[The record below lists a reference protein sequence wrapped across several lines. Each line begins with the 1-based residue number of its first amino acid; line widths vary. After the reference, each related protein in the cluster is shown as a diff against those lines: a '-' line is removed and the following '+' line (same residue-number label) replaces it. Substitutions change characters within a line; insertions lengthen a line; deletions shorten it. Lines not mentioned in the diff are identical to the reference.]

1 MGLFPE
7 DIFYIENL
15 YTENA
20 RLLASEISNDTALM
34 ILKELYKNPS
44 SLSDLSNRLNIPIS
58 TTQYHIDKLL
68 ELGVVKIAKRRL
80 GKRLRDV
87 KMYVYDK
94 ESIIFSSIEKN
105 EFDSLLKAFIFL
117 KIKGRAPVI
126 AVVIFGIGLILS
138 LFGGWLLKS
147 EIESV
152 YTLPSG
158 GINGGYAGA
167 GGAVRE
173 IGITLLLAFIGT
185 FFFIGSAISIILLLL
200 AIRKK

>member
-1 MGLFPE
+1 MELFD

-20 RLLASEISNDTALM
+20 RLLASEISNDTALI

-44 SLSDLSNRLNIPIS
+44 SLSDLSNRLSIPIS

-105 EFDSLLKAFIFL
+105 EFNSLMKTFTIL
-117 KIKGRAPVI
+117 KIKEKAPII
-126 AVVIFGIGLILS
+126 AVIIFGVGLALS
-138 LFGGWLLKS
+138 FIGGWLLKS

-152 YTLPSG
+152 YKPQSSD
-158 GINGGYAGA
+158 IA
-167 GGAVRE
+167 GGAAEVIGKIE
-173 IGITLLLAFIGT
+173 ISTLLVFIGT

-200 AIRKK
+200 AIRTKK

>member
-1 MGLFPE
+1 MEPFSD

-80 GKRLRDV
+80 GKRLRDI

-105 EFDSLLKAFIFL
+105 DFNSLLKTFTFFRIRE
-117 KIKGRAPVI
+117 KAPII
-126 AVVIFGIGLILS
+126 AIVIFGAGLVLS
-138 LFGGWLLKS
+138 LFGSWLLKN

-152 YTLPSG
+152 YTPRSG
-158 GINGGYAGA
+158 DIG
-167 GGAVRE
+167 GGAIDI
-173 IGITLLLAFIGT
+173 IGKIEMSTLLVFIGT

>member
-1 MGLFPE
+1 MELLSN

-20 RLLASEISNDTALM
+20 KLLASEISNDTALM

-68 ELGVVKIAKRRL
+68 ELGVIKIAKRRL

-105 EFDSLLKAFIFL
+105 EFDSLLKTFSFFRIRG
-117 KIKGRAPVI
+117 KAPIIASVI
-126 AVVIFGIGLILS
+126 IGAGLILS
-138 LFGGWLLKS
+138 VLGSWLLKS

-158 GINGGYAGA
+158 DVTGGSVGVI
-167 GGAVRE
+167 GKIE
-173 IGITLLLAFIGT
+173 ISTLFVFIGT
-185 FFFIGSAISIILLLL
+185 FFFVGSAISIILLLL
-200 AIRKK
+200 AIREK